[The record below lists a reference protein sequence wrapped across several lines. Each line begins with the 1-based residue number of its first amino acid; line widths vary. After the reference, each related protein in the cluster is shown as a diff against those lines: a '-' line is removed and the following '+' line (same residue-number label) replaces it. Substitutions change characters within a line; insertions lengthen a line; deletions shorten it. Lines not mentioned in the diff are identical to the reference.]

1 MSNKCNSKCWWRCG
15 IPSLEHIDPSI
26 QQQLFSKSFWF
37 LEQDCDS
44 ECYCSTSDNL
54 NEDCEIGQIKY
65 GNCLNYTEWNTTS
78 YHDRCK
84 NLSPPQQACG
94 TGCCDTTNGTK
105 ICCDGSCVLSEK
117 CCGGKVLGLDEE
129 CCDDKVVKKCKRFQ
143 NPDGGDSSIQNA
155 QDPQCGKPPCGDQRC
170 GCDDEQE
177 CCENTCVEAGKC
189 CGGILNDED
198 RVCCNNKLCPKGDYQ
213 CVNNDKGIKI
223 CCRSDKVTGQG
234 TCCTGGKI
242 PCGNGFEDECC
253 NRKNCIENKC
263 NDCPDGET
271 RVQFPAECKPPRGKC
286 IPKGHVPCGCEH
298 SCKINEKCFVA
309 NKPGPGG
316 QPGPNIDL
324 CCGPHE
330 GYAKSWIGGQW
341 GCCNMNRIGG
351 YPDTTNNNIKTA
363 YCCPQG
369 TKACS
374 DSICR
379 KRCYTCGGGGLA
391 STQEC
396 EDDESC
402 CPGGGCYKRNR
413 GKKCCFGRS
422 GLAHICEGGQTC
434 CGSSE
439 CCKRGEVCC
448 GGDGIENLQ
457 CMPIKEFKC
466 CVPFGPCP
474 IDTSCCGP
482 NCCQRTERCIDG
494 QCFGPGDIPLPGA

>member
-15 IPSLEHIDPSI
+15 IPSLEHIDPSV
-26 QQQLFSKSFWF
+26 QQQLFSKPFWF

-78 YHDRCK
+78 YHEPCK
-84 NLSPPQQACG
+84 DLSPPQEECG

-105 ICCDGSCVLSEK
+105 ICCNGSCVLSDK

-155 QDPQCGKPPCGDQRC
+155 PECQKPACGNKPC

-198 RVCCNNKLCPKGDYQ
+198 RVCCNNKLCPKGDYE

-223 CCRSDKVTGQG
+223 CCRRDKVTGQG

-242 PCGNGFEDECC
+242 PCGDGFEDECC

-263 NDCPDGET
+263 NDCPDGER
-271 RVQFPAECKPPRGKC
+271 RVQFPDECKLPRGKC
-286 IPKGHVPCGCEH
+286 IPKGHVPCGCKH

-309 NKPGPGG
+309 NEPGPGN
-316 QPGPNIDL
+316 QPGPNINL
-324 CCGPHE
+324 CCPQSQ
-330 GYAKSWIGGQW
+330 GYARLGNEW
-341 GCCNMNRIGG
+341 GCCNMNRIGA
-351 YPDTTNNNIKTA
+351 KTIPGSTVRYA
-363 YCCPQG
+363 FCCPAG
-369 TKACS
+369 TRACS
-374 DSICR
+374 SGACQ
-379 KRCYTCGGGGLA
+379 KRCFSCGNE
-391 STQEC
+391 EC
-396 EDDESC
+396 KDNESC
-402 CPGGGCYKRNR
+402 CPGGGCYERNSDTNCCFPNTPLAHLCKNGQQCCGKSNCCNR
-413 GKKCCFGRS
+413 GQICCGTITDISQNSCIDADTMKCCEPFGGACKR
-422 GLAHICEGGQTC
+422 EERC
-434 CGSSE
+434 CGSQ
-439 CCKRGEVCC
+439 CCKNNE
-448 GGDGIENLQ
+448 Q
-457 CMPIKEFKC
+457 CIN
-466 CVPFGPCP
+466 
-474 IDTSCCGP
+474 GP
-482 NCCQRTERCIDG
+482 NG
-494 QCFGPGDIPLPGA
+494 PMCFAPVF